1 MDDVD
6 LQIIKKLI
14 INSRIPFRQLAEEIG
29 LSVGAVYK
37 RVQYL
42 VDKRIIVNF
51 TARPSFSYLN
61 AIIIYILG
69 TSKLKSIDEILDD
82 LEEDPHAFF
91 LGVSSGNYLY
101 MVAVLKNISDMNN
114 VSRKLSNICKIDDPL
129 ILINNFQY
137 QKVYGTLSKLD
148 YQIMKS
154 LNQNSRKSVSEV
166 ADETGLSSKTVSRHI
181 NDMMKNN
188 LVTFSID
195 YHPLQEQD
203 IIAVFHANI
212 SSDTEMSE
220 IFNKIHQAIPK
231 NLLYIR
237 TFSNFPLMLTVHVSV
252 NILKNVKE
260 FENKLKEIG
269 LKDIVP
275 RIVYN
280 GYYFKS
286 WLDEF

>member
-14 INSRIPFRQLAEEIG
+14 NNSRIPYRQLAEEIG
-29 LSVGAVYK
+29 LSVGSVHK

-42 VDKRIIVNF
+42 VDKGIIVRF
-51 TARPSFSYLN
+51 TARPSFSYLKV
-61 AIIIYILG
+61 IMLYIVG
-69 TSKLKSIDEILDD
+69 ISKLKSIDEILDD
-82 LEEDPHAFF
+82 LEEDPHALF
-91 LGVSSGNYLY
+91 LGESSGNYLY
-101 MVAVLKNISDMNN
+101 VVAVLNNISDMNN
-114 VSRKLSNICKIDDPL
+114 VTRKLSNICKIDDPL

-137 QKVYGTLSKLD
+137 HKVYDTLSKID
-148 YQIMKS
+148 YQILKC
-154 LNQNSRKSVSEV
+154 LNRNSRKSVSEV

-212 SSDTEMSE
+212 SNDADMNEL
-220 IFNKIHQAIPK
+220 INKIHQAFPK

-252 NILKNVKE
+252 NILKNIKE
-260 FENKLKEIG
+260 YENKLKEIG

-280 GYYFKS
+280 GYYFNS